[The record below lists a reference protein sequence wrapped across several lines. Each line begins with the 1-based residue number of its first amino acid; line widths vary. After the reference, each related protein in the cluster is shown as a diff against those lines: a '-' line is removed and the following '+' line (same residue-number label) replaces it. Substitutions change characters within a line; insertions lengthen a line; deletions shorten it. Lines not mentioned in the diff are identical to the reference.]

1 MLISEKPTTP
11 KLSYRINPG
20 LKLPSERGTAAM
32 IRPVALVVLALCL
45 LPTLLLAQSD
55 TATVSGLVV
64 DTKDAVV
71 VGAQV
76 RAIHIETGLKTT
88 TFSNRNGVYVLRD
101 LRPGQYRLVVES
113 PGFQQIVFVGL
124 TLSAQDAVGRNFTM
138 QVGSIIQSITLTASG
153 EKVNISPAVGTVVN
167 QQFVQNLPL
176 NGRSFESL
184 IGLTPGVVFVP
195 QSADGGGEFS
205 VNGQRANA
213 NYFTVDGVS
222 ANFAASIFFDP
233 GSTLGGSTPALTV
246 SGDTNGL
253 LSVDAMQEF
262 RVQSSTF
269 APEYGRSPA
278 QVSIV
283 TRSGTDQLHGTAYD
297 YLRNNFLDA
306 RNYFDRP
313 PLPMPGLRQNDFGG
327 TLGGPISQKRT
338 FFFFSYEGL
347 RLLLPQTATGNFYT
361 AAARQNVAQA
371 FRPLLAALPL
381 PDGPVNSDGLTAPLT
396 VGYSDP
402 TTLNASSLR
411 IDHTINRHWNIFG
424 RYNHAPSAH
433 SFRQWSEQQ
442 NYTVSSDSATVGATF
457 VSTSGMVNDFR
468 ANWSRNTGGRTLVL
482 DDFHGAV
489 PPPDSA
495 MYPEGYSSKNSQ
507 FTFFPPDNEIE
518 GGPLYT
524 NVQTQLNFID
534 NFSLTVRAHQIKFGA
549 DFRHLN
555 PASNS
560 PYGLLIEADSYASL
574 QSGTLDT
581 VDITRQ
587 SQITAAISNYSFFA
601 QDIWK
606 PSPRLTLTYGL
617 RWEINTPMR
626 SVTPG
631 EPLYAVTGIFDSGP
645 VGLAPAGTP
654 LWHTRYDNFAPRF
667 GAAFQF
673 TPQTVLRGGFG
684 RYYDLGYGGYLSGT
698 MVDFPYQAFK
708 QVPGPIPFDFADAAF
723 QPPPLVLVPNSD
735 TAYISAVD
743 PNLKVPFSYEW
754 NIAIQRGLGANQ
766 SISATYVGAHGGNLL
781 RGDVVISPVG
791 YHTRATH
798 NGGWSNYNALQLQF
812 QRRMARGL
820 QALASYSFGKSTDT
834 NSDDVG
840 AESSTTTLSAINPAA
855 YLAPSDFDVRHSF
868 SAAVSWQIPG
878 PHWHRLSDI
887 VLRNWQADG
896 IVRISSAPPY
906 EAFFKRPDI
915 VPGVPFYL
923 PAPGEPGGRTL
934 NPAAFTSP
942 PAGRE
947 GDLPRNFF
955 RGFPI
960 DQTDLSLRRQFHLTE
975 RASLF
980 LGAEYF
986 NLFNH
991 PMFAVDGFTR
1001 FGPPTQTLNQQLGF
1015 LSPLY
1020 QIGGPRSGQLTIKVL
1035 F

>member
-1 MLISEKPTTP
+1 MVRLIA
-11 KLSYRINPG
+11 LLVVALY
-20 LKLPSERGTAAM
+20 LLPS
-32 IRPVALVVLALCL
+32 LV
-45 LPTLLLAQSD
+45 LAQSD
-55 TATVSGLVV
+55 TATISGLVS
-64 DTKDAVV
+64 DNKGAVL

-76 RAIHIETGLKTT
+76 RANNVETGTSSTALT
-88 TFSNRNGVYVLRD
+88 NREGVYVLRD
-101 LRPGQYRLVVES
+101 LRPGQYRLVVDND
-113 PGFQQIVFVGL
+113 GFQQIVLVGL

-195 QSADGGGEFS
+195 QTTTGSGEFS

-213 NYFTVDGVS
+213 TYFTVDGVS
-222 ANFAASIFFDP
+222 ANFATSIFSDP
-233 GSTLGGSTPALTV
+233 GSTVGGSSPALTV
-246 SGDTNGL
+246 YGDTNGL

-262 RVQSSTF
+262 RVQTSTF
-269 APEYGRSPA
+269 APEYGRSPV

-283 TRSGTDQLHGTAYD
+283 TRSGTGQLHGTAYD

-313 PLPMPGLRQNDFGG
+313 PLPMPALRQNDFGG
-327 TLGGPISQKRT
+327 TLGGPISPNRT

-371 FRPLLAALPL
+371 FQPLMAAMPL
-381 PDGPVNSDGLTAPLT
+381 PDGPVNPDGLTAPLT

-402 TTLNASSLR
+402 TSLNASSLR
-411 IDHTINRHWNIFG
+411 IDHTINRHFNIFS

-433 SFRQWSEQQ
+433 SDRFWSEEQ
-442 NYTVSSDSATVGATF
+442 NYTAGSDSATMGATF
-457 VSTSGMVNDFR
+457 VSTAGTVNDFR
-468 ANWSRNTGGRTLVL
+468 ANWSRSTGGHTTVL

-495 MYPEGYSSKNSQ
+495 MYPEGYSSKTSQ
-507 FTFFPPDNEIE
+507 FLFSPPGLENEVRS
-518 GGPLYT
+518 GPQEA
-524 NVQTQLNFID
+524 NVQKQLNFID
-534 NFSLTVRAHQIKFGA
+534 NFSLTARAHQIKFGA

-555 PASNS
+555 PYSNTN
-560 PYGLLIEADSYASL
+560 PYDLSIAADSYASL
-574 QSGTLDT
+574 QSGTLDNIF
-581 VDITRQ
+581 ITRG
-587 SQITAAISNYSFFA
+587 SQITAAISNYSFFL

-626 SVTPG
+626 SITPG
-631 EPLYAVTGIFDSGP
+631 KPLYAVTGIFDSGP

-654 LWHTRYDNFAPRF
+654 LWHTRYDNFAPRL

-673 TPQTVLRGGFG
+673 TSQTVLRGGFG

-698 MVDFPYQAFK
+698 MVDFPYEAANYLL
-708 QVPGPIPFDFADAAF
+708 GPIPFDFTNAAF
-723 QPPPLVLVPNSD
+723 QAPPFVLVPNSD
-735 TAYISAVD
+735 TLYISAVD
-743 PNLKVPFSYEW
+743 PKLKVPFSYEW

-781 RGDVVISPVG
+781 RGDRIISPVG
-791 YHTRATH
+791 YRTLTTRNA
-798 NGGWSNYNALQLQF
+798 GWSNYNALQLQF

-820 QALASYSFGKSTDT
+820 QALASYALGKSTDT
-834 NSDDVG
+834 SSDDVG
-840 AESSTTTLSAINPAA
+840 TESSTTTLSAINPAA

-878 PHWHRLSDI
+878 PHWHRLSDA
-887 VLRNWQADG
+887 VLRNWQADS
-896 IVRISSAPPY
+896 IVRMSSAPPY
-906 EAFFKRPDI
+906 EAFFRRPDI

-934 NPAAFTSP
+934 NPDAFTSP

-960 DQTDLSLRRQFHLTE
+960 NQTDVSLRRQFHLTE

-1001 FGPPTQTLNQQLGF
+1001 YGPPTQTLNQQLGF